1 MPLRNVATTFTIEQQ
16 RLEINAL
23 AGDVNNIATG
33 VTNVGT
39 AATANALAAGA
50 TGTDLTLSGTLTVN
64 GTQTILNTETLQVED
79 KEIVIGNVSSPTDA
93 TAHGGGWKLKGANNK
108 TITYNQT
115 GDKWESN
122 KPFEASNL
130 LYNSGNQTITNT
142 GDTVLTVSGP
152 GHSQLSLTNTSGTDH
167 CSINFG
173 DNDDID
179 AGEIRYTN
187 SNNTLYVETAG
198 QIALSIDSNQV
209 ASFVGQINVESQG
222 TYFKSNQ
229 LKFNPSGTAYIDH
242 GVTGNDIVFRLS
254 NSNPLDTSTLTLK
267 DNGFAEFTGANDLR
281 VTLGNVGTAGTND
294 SNWIRGSN
302 NWLMYNGASG
312 GHIWEIAGNEC
323 GRLTST
329 GFELGEGQKT
339 IFNSNSGNGAY
350 IKHQSGHLEIK
361 NETGNC
367 YWDNT
372 GLIRIRTGA
381 NIEALSIGSG
391 QDVQIPNGYLQIDPT
406 DHDKLKLKV
415 PSGASDD
422 WAYMTFWGEDGNRN
436 AYIGTNAAGDVKV
449 SRDGGCNLEMGANA
463 VFNANVSDSKGDLRS
478 IPLNTQSGSG
488 NYDLVVGDAGKC
500 VLASGNVTFSA
511 GIFSAGDA
519 VTIINNTNSDI
530 TIVQNSTAMYNT
542 SDGTTGNRTL
552 GTRGMASIYFTH
564 NTTGY
569 ISGAQLS

>member
-33 VTNVGT
+33 VTGT
-39 AATANALAAGA
+39 TASALAAGA
-50 TGTDLTLSGTLTVN
+50 TGSDLTLSGTLTVN

-519 VTIINNTNSDI
+519 VTIINNTNGNI
-530 TIVQNSTAMYNT
+530 TITQGSGAAMYDT

-552 GTRGMASIYFTH
+552 ATRGMASIYFTH

-569 ISGAQLS
+569 ISGSGLT

>member
-33 VTNVGT
+33 VTGT
-39 AATANALAAGA
+39 TASALAAGA
-50 TGTDLTLSGTLTVN
+50 TGSDLTLSGTLTVN

-281 VTLGNVGTAGTND
+281 ITLGNVGTAGTND

-519 VTIINNTNSDI
+519 VTIINNTNGDI
-530 TIVQNSTAMYNT
+530 TIVMNGTALYYT
-542 SDGTTGNRTL
+542 ADGTTGNRTL

>member
-50 TGTDLTLSGTLTVN
+50 TGADLTLSGTLTVN

-79 KEIVIGNVSSPTDA
+79 KEIVIGNVATPTDA

-122 KPFEASNL
+122 KNFEAPNL

-173 DNDDID
+173 DSADID

-187 SNNTLYVETAG
+187 SSNTLYVETNG
-198 QIALSIDSNQV
+198 TIALSIDSNQD
-209 ASFVGQINVESQG
+209 ATF
-222 TYFKSNQ
+222 
-229 LKFNPSGTAYIDH
+229 
-242 GVTGNDIVFRLS
+242 TGNINL
-254 NSNPLDTSTLTLK
+254 
-267 DNGFAEFTGANDLR
+267 E
-281 VTLGNVGTAGTND
+281 
-294 SNWIRGSN
+294 
-302 NWLMYNGASG
+302 
-312 GHIWEIAGNEC
+312 
-323 GRLTST
+323 
-329 GFELGEGQKT
+329 EGKKT
-339 IFNSNSGNGAY
+339 IFGSNSGNGGY
-350 IKHQSGHLEIK
+350 IKHQSGHFEIK

-367 YWDNT
+367 YWDNS
-372 GLIRIRTGA
+372 GLVRIRTGGSYT
-381 NIEALSIGSG
+381 EALSITGG

-415 PSGASDD
+415 PSGSSDD
-422 WAYMTFWGEDGNRN
+422 WAYMTFWGEDGTRN

-449 SRDGGCNLEMGANA
+449 SRDGGCNLELGANA
-463 VFNANVSDSKGDLRS
+463 IFNANVSDTKGNLRDIPKNSSNSQVTIGTTHAGEVVATSSGGWDIPTGVMSPGNTVTLLNDHSGDLP
-478 IPLNTQSGSG
+478 ITTNL
-488 NYDLVVGDAGKC
+488 
-500 VLASGNVTFSA
+500 
-511 GIFSAGDA
+511 
-519 VTIINNTNSDI
+519 TIL
-530 TIVQNSTAMYNT
+530 YNT
-542 SDGTTGNRTL
+542 ADGTRIEGSTL
-552 GTRGMASIYFTH
+552 NLGARGMATIYFWSA
-564 NTTGY
+564 NAAY
-569 ISGAQLS
+569 IQASSLTVS

>member
-33 VTNVGT
+33 VTGT
-39 AATANALAAGA
+39 TASALAAGA
-50 TGTDLTLSGTLTVN
+50 TGSDLTLSGTLTVN

-511 GIFSAGDA
+511 GIFSGGDA
-519 VTIINNTNSDI
+519 VTIINNTNGDI
-530 TIVQNSTAMYNT
+530 TIVQNNTAMYNT
-542 SDGTTGNRTL
+542 ADGTTGNRTL